1 LPALARASQL
11 THKRYFKKENI
22 IVFEETREYLKK
34 LGLPAGD
41 LFDMPT
47 STARFPDG
55 GAYRIEVPTVNS
67 VEAVGALLD
76 TATKNGITVN
86 RVTETYGMFR
96 HTREELKEYCRLCN
110 QYGAELLLSV
120 GPRATYDTC
129 ATVLSPQGVRISYR
143 LRGMEQVLRG
153 VEDIKRGYD
162 IGCRGFLIYDEGM
175 LWLVGQMRKD
185 GALPKDITFKAS
197 AHLGHCNPCS
207 FKLLESLGA
216 DSINPV
222 RDLQIPMIAALR
234 AAVKV
239 PLDVHTDNPPGSGGF
254 IRVYEAPEIAR
265 VAAPLHL
272 KTGNSVVSGHG
283 QITSASDGKRMAD
296 QAAIV
301 VEMVSKYYPEAKQSP
316 KRSSDLHLP
325 VA

>member
-1 LPALARASQL
+1 M
-11 THKRYFKKENI
+11 I
-22 IVFEETREYLKK
+22 FEETRQYLKK
-34 LGLPAGD
+34 LGLPPGD

-47 STARFPDG
+47 SSARFPDG
-55 GAYRIEVPTVNS
+55 GAFRIEVPTVNTA
-67 VEAVGALLD
+67 EAVGALLD
-76 TATKNGITVN
+76 TATKNGITIN

-96 HTREELKEYCRLCN
+96 HTREELKEYCRLCS

-120 GPRATYDTC
+120 GPRATYDTG

-162 IGCRGFLIYDEGM
+162 LGCRGFLIYDEGM

-185 GALPKDITFKAS
+185 GALPKDIIFKTS

-234 AAVKV
+234 AAVHV

-254 IRVYEAPEIAR
+254 IRVYEAPEIVR
-265 VAAPLHL
+265 VAAPVHL
-272 KTGNSVVSGHG
+272 KTGNSVVAGHG
-283 QITSASDGKRMAD
+283 QLTSASDGRLMAD

-301 VEMVSKYYPEAKQSP
+301 VEMVGKYYPEAKQSP

>member
-1 LPALARASQL
+1 M
-11 THKRYFKKENI
+11 
-22 IVFEETREYLKK
+22 FEETREYVKK

-41 LFDMPT
+41 LFDMP
-47 STARFPDG
+47 SSDLRFPDG
-55 GAYRIEVPTVNS
+55 AAFRIEVPTVNS
-67 VEAVGALLD
+67 AEAVAALLE
-76 TATKNGITVN
+76 TSTKNGITIN

-96 HTREELKEYCRLCN
+96 HTRDEIKEYCRLCN
-110 QYGAELLLSV
+110 EYGAELLMST
-120 GPRATYDTC
+120 GPRATYDTG

-143 LRGMEQVLRG
+143 LRGMEQVLRA

-162 IGCRGFLIYDEGM
+162 LGVRGFLIYDEGM

-185 GALPKDITFKAS
+185 GALPKEIIFKTS
-197 AHLGHCNPCS
+197 AHLGQCNPCS
-207 FKLLESLGA
+207 FKLLASLGA

-234 AAVKV
+234 AAVET

-254 IRVYEAPEIAR
+254 IRVYEAPEIVR
-265 VAAPLHL
+265 VAAPVHC

-283 QITSASDGKRMAD
+283 EMTSAVDGKRMAD

-301 VEMVSKYYPEAKQSP
+301 VEMLNKYYPELKQSP
-316 KRSSDLHLP
+316 KRAADLRIP
-325 VA
+325 AV

>member
-1 LPALARASQL
+1 M
-11 THKRYFKKENI
+11 
-22 IVFEETREYLKK
+22 FEATREYVKK
-34 LGLPAGD
+34 LGLPSGD

-47 STARFPDG
+47 SMARFPDG

-67 VEAVGALLD
+67 AEAVAALLD
-76 TATKNGITVN
+76 TATKNGITIN

-96 HTREELKEYCRLCN
+96 HTRAEIKECCRLCN
-110 QYGAELLLSV
+110 EYGAELLMST
-120 GPRATYDTC
+120 GPRATYDTG

-153 VEDIKRGYD
+153 VEDIKRGYEL
-162 IGCRGFLIYDEGM
+162 GVRGFLIYDEGM

-185 GALPKDITFKAS
+185 GALPKDIIFKTS

-207 FKLLESLGA
+207 FRLLESLGA

-254 IRVYEAPEIAR
+254 IRVYEAPEILR

-272 KTGNSVVSGHG
+272 KTGNSVVGGHG
-283 QITSASDGKRMAD
+283 EMTSALDGKRMAD

-301 VEMVSKYYPEAKQSP
+301 VEMVTKYLPEFTQSP
-316 KRSSDLHLP
+316 KGSSDLRIP
-325 VA
+325 VI

>member
-1 LPALARASQL
+1 M
-11 THKRYFKKENI
+11 
-22 IVFEETREYLKK
+22 FEETREYLKK
-34 LGLPAGD
+34 LGLPPGD
-41 LFDMPT
+41 LFDMP
-47 STARFPDG
+47 SSALRFPDG
-55 GAYRIEVPTVNS
+55 AAFRIEVPTVNS
-67 VEAVGALLD
+67 AEAVAALLE
-76 TATKNGITVN
+76 TATKNGITIN

-96 HTREELKEYCRLCN
+96 HTREEIKEYCRLCN
-110 QYGAELLLSV
+110 EYGAELLMST
-120 GPRATYDTC
+120 GPRATYDTG

-143 LRGMEQVLRG
+143 LRGMEQVLRA

-162 IGCRGFLIYDEGM
+162 LGVRGFLIYDEGM

-185 GALPKDITFKAS
+185 GALPKEILFKTS
-197 AHLGHCNPCS
+197 AHLGQCNPCS

-234 AAVKV
+234 AAVQV

-254 IRVYEAPEIAR
+254 IRVYEAPEIVR
-265 VAAPLHL
+265 VAAPLHC

-283 QITSASDGKRMAD
+283 EMTSAADGKRMAD

-301 VEMVSKYYPEAKQSP
+301 VEMVNKYYPELKQSL
-316 KRSSDLHLP
+316 KGSSDLRLP
-325 VA
+325 AV

>member
-1 LPALARASQL
+1 M
-11 THKRYFKKENI
+11 
-22 IVFEETREYLKK
+22 FEQTREYLKK
-34 LGLPAGD
+34 LGMPSGD

-55 GAYRIEVPTVNS
+55 GAYRIEVPTVNTA
-67 VEAVGALLD
+67 EAVAALLD
-76 TATKNGITVN
+76 TATKNGIVIN

-96 HTREELKEYCRLCN
+96 HTAAEIREYCSLCN

-120 GPRATYDTC
+120 GPRATYDTG

-162 IGCRGFLIYDEGM
+162 LGCRGFLIYDEGM

-185 GALPKDITFKAS
+185 GALPKDIIFKTS

-234 AAVKV
+234 AAVQV
-239 PLDVHTDNPPGSGGF
+239 PIDVHTDNPPGSGGF
-254 IRVYEAPEIAR
+254 IRVYEAPEIVR
-265 VAAPLHL
+265 VAAPLHC

-283 QITSASDGKRMAD
+283 EMTSAADGVKMAD
-296 QAAIV
+296 QATIV
-301 VEMVSKYYPEAKQSP
+301 VEMLNKYYPDLKQSP
-316 KRSSDLHLP
+316 KGASDLHIP
-325 VA
+325 AV

>member
-1 LPALARASQL
+1 M
-11 THKRYFKKENI
+11 
-22 IVFEETREYLKK
+22 FEETRNYLKK
-34 LGLPAGD
+34 LGLPTGD

-47 STARFPDG
+47 STLRFPDG

-67 VEAVGALLD
+67 AEAVAALLD
-76 TATKNGITVN
+76 TATKNGTVIN

-96 HTREELKEYCRLCN
+96 HTRQEIKDYCRLCN
-110 QYGAELLLSV
+110 QYGAELLMSV
-120 GPRATYDTC
+120 GPRATYDTG
-129 ATVLSPQGVRISYR
+129 ATVLSAQGVRISYR

-162 IGCRGFLIYDEGM
+162 LGVRGFLIYDEGM

-185 GALPKDITFKAS
+185 GALPKDIIFKTS

-234 AAVKV
+234 AAIKT
-239 PLDVHTDNPPGSGGF
+239 PIDVHTDNPPGSGGF
-254 IRVYEAPEIAR
+254 IRVYEAPEIVR
-265 VAAPLHL
+265 VAAPVHC

-283 QITSASDGKRMAD
+283 ELTSASDGKKMAD
-296 QAAIV
+296 QATIV
-301 VEMVSKYYPEAKQSP
+301 VEMVSKYLPEVKQSP
-316 KRSSDLHLP
+316 LRSSDLRLP
-325 VA
+325 AV

>member
-1 LPALARASQL
+1 M
-11 THKRYFKKENI
+11 
-22 IVFEETREYLKK
+22 FEETREYVKK
-34 LGLPAGD
+34 LGLPSGD
-41 LFDMPT
+41 LFDMP
-47 STARFPDG
+47 SSGLRFPDG
-55 GAYRIEVPTVNS
+55 AAFRIEVPTVNS
-67 VEAVGALLD
+67 AEAVAALLE
-76 TATKNGITVN
+76 TATKNGITIN

-96 HTREELKEYCRLCN
+96 HTRAEIKEYCRLCN
-110 QYGAELLLSV
+110 EYGAELLMST
-120 GPRATYDTC
+120 GPRATYDTG

-143 LRGMEQVLRG
+143 LRGMEQILRA

-162 IGCRGFLIYDEGM
+162 LGVRGFLIYDEGM

-185 GALPKDITFKAS
+185 GALPKEIILKTS
-197 AHLGHCNPCS
+197 AHLGQCNPCS

-234 AAVKV
+234 AAVKT

-254 IRVYEAPEIAR
+254 IRVYEAPEIVR
-265 VAAPLHL
+265 VAAPVHC

-283 QITSASDGKRMAD
+283 EMTSAIDGKRMAD

-301 VEMVSKYYPEAKQSP
+301 VEMLGKYYPDLKQSP
-316 KRSSDLHLP
+316 KRADDLRIP
-325 VA
+325 AV

>member
-1 LPALARASQL
+1 M
-11 THKRYFKKENI
+11 
-22 IVFEETREYLKK
+22 FEATREYLKK
-34 LGLPAGD
+34 LGLPPGD
-41 LFDMPT
+41 LFDMP
-47 STARFPDG
+47 SSALRFPDG
-55 GAYRIEVPTVNS
+55 GAFRIEVPTVNS
-67 VEAVGALLD
+67 AEAVAALLD
-76 TATKNGITVN
+76 TATKNGITIN

-96 HTREELKEYCRLCN
+96 HTRDEIKEYCRLCHD
-110 QYGAELLLSV
+110 YGAELLMST
-120 GPRATYDTC
+120 GPRATYDTG

-153 VEDIKRGYD
+153 VEDLKRGYD
-162 IGCRGFLIYDEGM
+162 LGVRGFLIYDEGM

-185 GALPKDITFKAS
+185 GALPKDIVFKTS
-197 AHLGHCNPCS
+197 AHMGHCNPCS

-222 RDLQIPMIAALR
+222 RDLQIPMLAALR

-254 IRVYEAPEIAR
+254 IRVYEAPEIVR

-272 KTGNSVVSGHG
+272 KTGNSVVGGHG
-283 QITSASDGKRMAD
+283 EMTSAADGKRMAD

-301 VEMVSKYYPEAKQSP
+301 VEMATQYVCDCMQSP
-316 KRSSDLHLP
+316 RGSSDLHIP
-325 VA
+325 AV